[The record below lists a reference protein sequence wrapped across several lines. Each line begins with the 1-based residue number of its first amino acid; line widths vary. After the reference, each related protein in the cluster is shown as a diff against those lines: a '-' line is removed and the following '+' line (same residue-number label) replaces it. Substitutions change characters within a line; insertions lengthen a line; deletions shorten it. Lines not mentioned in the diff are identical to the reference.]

1 MKLRA
6 TSCQQTCIKS
16 TTRMLI
22 SLWSLPSLLTFE
34 NLAMN
39 KNDFQTVQKIYP
51 TAVPLIDYIVKI
63 TDCNVAAIVK
73 VDDSRKYQDFIS
85 KSLIVPLEKGLEV
98 HTKLGISKDIQQSSS
113 ARDFLNRFVAQMVKS
128 NLPFREQNCLTY
140 GYRSKSSF
148 TDCGMRSHA
157 GLECYFVNTLHN
169 IVASPVWQML
179 SARVGE

>member
-1 MKLRA
+1 MER
-6 TSCQQTCIKS
+6 
-16 TTRMLI
+16 
-22 SLWSLPSLLTFE
+22 
-34 NLAMN
+34 
-39 KNDFQTVQKIYP
+39 NDSQTVQKIYP

-63 TDCNVAAIVK
+63 TGCNVAAIVK
-73 VDDSRKYQDFIS
+73 SDDSSKYKDFMS
-85 KSLIVPLEKGLEV
+85 KSLIVPVEKARKAQ
-98 HTKLGISKDIQQSSS
+98 TKFEISKDIQQSSS